1 MFPKLCDNIYQ
12 KKDGRKLVLF
22 NYELPNGVVLI
33 NNKALKIL
41 ELCDGNNSI
50 DIIGKKLRIR
60 EDILEE
66 FLNNLDKYDEEDIIN
81 YLNTFE
87 RTNIFFYK
95 GVMKDE

>member
-66 FLNNLDKYDEEDIIN
+66 FLNNLDSYNIIS
-81 YLNTFE
+81 
-87 RTNIFFYK
+87 YK
-95 GVMKDE
+95 NESKKNSCNKVLHC